1 MSELVCAGCGEH
13 TALFGSGGG
22 AQLSEELG
30 APLLG
35 RVPLDSAL
43 REAGDAGVPV
53 VVSDPASASA
63 RELVA
68 VAGALR
74 PVRRSLVGRQLGVDP
89 VPQR

>member
-1 MSELVCAGCGEH
+1 MTERVCAGCGEH
-13 TALFGSGGG
+13 TPLFGSGGG
-22 AQLSEELG
+22 AQLAAELG

-35 RVPLDSAL
+35 RVPLDTEL
-43 REAGDAGVPV
+43 RVAGDGRVPV
-53 VVSDPASASA
+53 VVSAPTSAAA

-74 PVRRSLVGRQLGVDP
+74 PGRRSLVGRQLGVDP